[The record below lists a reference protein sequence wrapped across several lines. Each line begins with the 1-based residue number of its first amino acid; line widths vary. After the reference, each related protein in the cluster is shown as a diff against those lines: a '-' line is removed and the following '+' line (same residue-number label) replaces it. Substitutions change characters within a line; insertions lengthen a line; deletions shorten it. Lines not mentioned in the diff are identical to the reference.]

1 MTKLKSRVKAKQRK
15 QKILKEKQKYDKYIK
30 DLRSKILLFDDPIL
44 KQVSEA
50 VEFSWLKEST
60 GENLGLKKEY
70 EELGLKKEFEN
81 NIKLLRKVL
90 AVSPNGVGL
99 AACQIGILKRIIAI
113 RPDIKNKEISI
124 LINPEIIEFGEE
136 KEVKMEGCLSYPNIY
151 APIPRS
157 KKIKVR
163 YVDENNKEYIEEFKD
178 FKARV
183 VIHEVEHTQSV
194 CKIGD
199 AWRVKKQ
206 QQQEEEAKIQQ

>member
-1 MTKLKSRVKAKQRK
+1 MTRLKIRVKAKQIK
-15 QKILKEKQKYDKYIK
+15 QNRSQEKQKYDKYIK

-50 VEFSWLKEST
+50 VDFSWLKEST
-60 GENLGLKKEY
+60 GENLGLEKEY
-70 EELGLKKEFEN
+70 EELGLKKEFEEN
-81 NIKLLRKVL
+81 VKFLRKVL

-151 APIPRS
+151 APIERS
-157 KKIKVR
+157 KKIKVK
-163 YVDENNKEYIEEFKD
+163 YVDQNNKEHIEEFED
-178 FKARV
+178 FKSK
-183 VIHEVEHTQSV
+183 IISHEVEHCLGECLV
-194 CKIGD
+194 GN
-199 AWRVKKQ
+199 AWRVK
-206 QQQEEEAKIQQ
+206 QQQEAKKQE